1 MNLQVQ
7 THKAL
12 NSNAD
17 TKTINI
23 PLAPVVNALADAV
36 SINEGAVGI
45 ALNGVEIYGPYN
57 ADTCCDFAAD
67 SLEKVDFCM
76 GYSSATYPSYRSRS
90 SQGQS
95 HGQSQGQ
102 VYVYLR
108 VFHF

>member
-1 MNLQVQ
+1 MCLIFILRLFRLQADKSSSRQCIRVQ
-7 THKAL
+7 IHKAL
-12 NSNAD
+12 DPNAD

-23 PLAPVVNALADAV
+23 PLAPVVNAIADAV

-76 GYSSATYPSYRSRS
+76 GYSSATYPSYRSS
-90 SQGQS
+90 S
-95 HGQSQGQ
+95 
-102 VYVYLR
+102 
-108 VFHF
+108 